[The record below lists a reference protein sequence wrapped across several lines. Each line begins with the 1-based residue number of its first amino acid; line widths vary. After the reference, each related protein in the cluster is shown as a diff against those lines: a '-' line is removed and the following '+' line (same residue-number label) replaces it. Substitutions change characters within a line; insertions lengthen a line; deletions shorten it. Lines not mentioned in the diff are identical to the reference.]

1 MQIPTITELYTDI
14 RSDLATRLNIN
25 IPIFGR
31 VVLNAIAMVQAGKLK
46 LFWLAIAR
54 VEKNIFIDTAD
65 PESAG
70 GSLERFGRV
79 FLGRERRAAIQGQYV
94 VSVTGTVG
102 AVIAAGSLFKSDDTA
117 TSPGILFQLDVQKT
131 LSSASD
137 TMTLRALTAGPDAR
151 LQAGDTLTSTSPLI
165 NVNDQVTVSSETV
178 VPTAQETVENYRD
191 EAIRSVQLEP
201 QGGAASDYRQWSD
214 DVAAVRFVYPFA
226 TSGQCGQI
234 DLFVEANQAD
244 STDGKGTPT
253 ATTLTDVESVVDFDP
268 DTTRPQNERGRRPV
282 NVSVNYLAVTPQD
295 VVITVNN
302 PVNIDTDTQATILTD
317 LRTVINDVRPFVAGA
332 DSIINRNDV
341 LSITLIITTIQNAL
355 TGGQSFSGVT
365 VTVAGNPLT
374 TSTQFFNGDIPF
386 LQTLNF

>member
-1 MQIPTITELYTDI
+1 MQIPTISELYTDI

-25 IPIFGR
+25 IPIFGK

-79 FLGRERRAAIQGQYV
+79 FLARERRAAVQGQYT

-102 AVIAAGSLFKSDDTA
+102 AVIPAGSLFKSDDTA

-131 LSSASD
+131 LALASD

-151 LQAGDTLTSTSPLI
+151 LQVSDTLTSTSPLI
-165 NVNDQVTVSSETV
+165 NVNDQVTVTVETV
-178 VPTAQETVENYRD
+178 VPTAEETVENYRD

-201 QGGAASDYRQWSD
+201 QGGSPGDYRLWAD

-226 TSGQCGQI
+226 TSGQCGQV
-234 DLFVEANQAD
+234 DLYVEANQAD

-282 NVSVNYLAVTPQD
+282 NVSVNYIAVTPQD
-295 VVITVNN
+295 VIITVNN
-302 PVNIDTDTQATILTD
+302 PVNIDTDTQATILAD

-332 DSIINRNDV
+332 DSINNRNDV

-365 VTVAGNPLT
+365 VTVGGNPLT

>member
-1 MQIPTITELYTDI
+1 MQIPTISELYTDI
-14 RSDLATRLNIN
+14 RSDLATRININ
-25 IPIFGR
+25 IPIFGK

-70 GSLERFGRV
+70 GTLERFGRV
-79 FLGRERRAAIQGQYV
+79 FLNRERRAAVQGQYT
-94 VSVTGTVG
+94 VSVTGTIG
-102 AVIAAGSLFKSDDTA
+102 AVIAARSLFKSDDTA
-117 TSPGILFQLDVQKT
+117 TSPGLLFQLDVEKT
-131 LSSASD
+131 LAAATD

-151 LQAGDTLTSTSPLI
+151 LQVADTLTSTSPLI
-165 NVNDQVTVSSETV
+165 NVNDQVAVAAETT
-178 VPTAQETVENYRD
+178 VPTAEETVENYRD

-201 QGGAASDYRQWSD
+201 QGGSPGDYRLWAD

-226 TSGQCGQI
+226 TSGQCGQV
-234 DLFVEANQAD
+234 DLYVEANQAD

-253 ATTLTDVESVVDFDP
+253 ATTLTDVEAVVDFDP
-268 DTTRPQNERGRRPV
+268 DTTRPQNERGRRHV

-295 VVITVNN
+295 VVITVNS
-302 PVNIDTDTQATILTD
+302 PVNIDTDTQATILND
-317 LRTVINDVRPFVAGA
+317 LREVINNVRPFVAGA
-332 DSIINRNDV
+332 DSITNRNDV

-355 TGGQSFSGVT
+355 TGGQSFAGVT
-365 VTVAGNPLT
+365 VTVGGNPLT

>member
-1 MQIPTITELYTDI
+1 MQIPTINELYTDI

-25 IPIFGR
+25 IPIFGK

-70 GSLERFGRV
+70 GTLERFGRV
-79 FLGRERRAAIQGQYV
+79 FLARERRAAVQGQYT

-117 TSPGILFQLDVQKT
+117 TSPGVLFQLDVQKT
-131 LSSASD
+131 LTLASD

-151 LQAGDTLTSTSPLI
+151 LQVSDTLTSTSPLI
-165 NVNDQVTVSSETV
+165 NVNDQVTVTVETT
-178 VPTAQETVENYRD
+178 VPTAEETIENYRD

-201 QGGAASDYRQWSD
+201 QGGSPGDYRQWSD

-226 TSGQCGQI
+226 TSGQCGQV
-234 DLFVEANQAD
+234 DLFIEANQAD

-282 NVSVNYLAVTPQD
+282 NVSVNYIAVTPQD
-295 VVITVNN
+295 VIITVNN
-302 PVNIDTDTQATILTD
+302 PINIGTDTQATILTD

-332 DSIINRNDV
+332 DSTTNRNDV

-365 VTVAGNPLT
+365 VTVGGTPLT

>member
-1 MQIPTITELYTDI
+1 MQIPTINELYTDI

-25 IPIFGR
+25 IPIFGK

-70 GSLERFGRV
+70 GTLERFGRV
-79 FLGRERRAAIQGQYV
+79 FLARERRAAVQGQYT

-102 AVIAAGSLFKSDDTA
+102 AVIPAGSLFKSDDTA
-117 TSPGILFQLDVQKT
+117 TSAGILFQLDVQKT
-131 LSSASD
+131 LALASD

-151 LQAGDTLTSTSPLI
+151 LQVSDTLTSTSPLL
-165 NVNDQVTVSSETV
+165 NVNDQVTVTVETV
-178 VPTAQETVENYRD
+178 VPTAEETVENYRD

-201 QGGAASDYRQWSD
+201 QGGSPGDYRLWAD

-226 TSGQCGQI
+226 TSGQCGQV
-234 DLFVEANQAD
+234 DLYVEANQAD

-268 DTTRPQNERGRRPV
+268 DTTRTQNERGRRPV
-282 NVSVNYLAVTPQD
+282 NVSVNYIAVTPQD
-295 VVITVNN
+295 VIITVNN
-302 PVNIDTDTQATILTD
+302 PVNIDTDTQATILAD
-317 LRTVINDVRPFVAGA
+317 LRAVINDVRPFVAGA
-332 DSIINRNDV
+332 DSITNRNDV

-365 VTVAGNPLT
+365 VTVGGNPLT

>member
-1 MQIPTITELYTDI
+1 MQIPTINELYTDI

-25 IPIFGR
+25 IPIFGK
-31 VVLNAIAMVQAGKLK
+31 VVLNALAMVQAGKLK

-65 PESAG
+65 SESAG
-70 GSLERFGRV
+70 GTLERFGRV
-79 FLGRERRAAIQGQYV
+79 FLARERRAAVQGQYTV
-94 VSVTGTVG
+94 AVTGTVG

-117 TSPGILFQLDVQKT
+117 TSPGVLFQLDVQKT
-131 LSSASD
+131 LASTSD

-151 LQAGDTLTSTSPLI
+151 LQVGDTLTSTSPLI
-165 NVNDQVTVSSETV
+165 NVNDQVTVTAETT

-201 QGGAASDYRQWSD
+201 QGGSPGDYRQWSD

-226 TSGQCGQI
+226 TPGQCGQV
-234 DLFVEANQAD
+234 DLYVEANQAD

-253 ATTLTDVESVVDFDP
+253 ATTLTDVEAVVDFDP
-268 DTTRPQNERGRRPV
+268 DTTRPNNERGRRPV
-282 NVSVNYLAVTPQD
+282 NVSVNYIAVTPQD
-295 VVITVNN
+295 VIITVNN

-332 DSIINRNDV
+332 ESINNRNDV

-355 TGGQSFSGVT
+355 TGGQSFSGIT
-365 VTVAGNPLT
+365 VTVGGNALT

-386 LQTLNF
+386 LQALNF

>member
-1 MQIPTITELYTDI
+1 MQIPTINELYTDI

-25 IPIFGR
+25 IPIFGK
-31 VVLNAIAMVQAGKLK
+31 VVLNALAMVQAGKLK

-65 PESAG
+65 SESAG
-70 GSLERFGRV
+70 GTLERFGRV
-79 FLGRERRAAIQGQYV
+79 FLARERRAAVQGQYTV
-94 VSVTGTVG
+94 AVTGTVG

-117 TSPGILFQLDVQKT
+117 TSPGVLFQLDVQKT
-131 LSSASD
+131 LASTSD

-151 LQAGDTLTSTSPLI
+151 LQVGDTLTSTSPLI
-165 NVNDQVTVSSETV
+165 NVNDQVTVTAETT

-201 QGGAASDYRQWSD
+201 QGGSPGDYRQWSD

-226 TSGQCGQI
+226 TSGQCGQV
-234 DLFVEANQAD
+234 DLYVEANQAD

-253 ATTLTDVESVVDFDP
+253 ATTLTDVEAVVDFDP
-268 DTTRPQNERGRRPV
+268 DTTRPNNERGRRPV
-282 NVSVNYLAVTPQD
+282 NVSVNYIAVTPQD

-332 DSIINRNDV
+332 ESINNRNDV

-365 VTVAGNPLT
+365 VTVGGNPLT